1 MALKHDA
8 QGFLTGDPID
18 IGRAVSVLGDIRSD
32 VRAIRRAITNP
43 SVKAMQEVARKN
55 TTSATPAQSSTPA
68 GRMGAAKSASNQAL
82 SVGVDRHKVTS
93 ASPAARDG
101 SGRFVKKSGAESSDP
116 KEQTEGALKGFASR
130 VVGAINGAG
139 DGMSEVDPSV
149 KAMQEVT
156 QPMARGYALLS
167 GGSDEKRKDGLLRR
181 IYSSLTGLRTD
192 QATFNKSAK
201 KSLKGIEDK
210 DEGKGGGSGGLWGML
225 GGLLGGLMSMLGRIP
240 VIGPLLVGLAGAIKN
255 LLAKVPVIGAP
266 FKKSPTTAGGISGG
280 DVAKTGSKAGTAEGA
295 VAKGAEKGGIL
306 KSLGKFGKKIPLIG
320 TLLALGF
327 GASESLDIE
336 TDKSTSRDDKNAK
349 EGKNWGGIGGG
360 LGGMAGG
367 AAIGTVIFP
376 GVGTIIGGIVGAVV
390 GDWLGGNAGEI
401 IGKNFSAITNSMT
414 NSWREISAVALGTW
428 DWISSGWDVLVK
440 EAKSVWDSVG
450 VGFDTVLGEISS
462 SWKWVTDKFDGIV
475 KFIGGVFG
483 GISGFLKDKFGID
496 IQASLDNITGF
507 MADGWKRFTDGGG
520 EMWKGLTDKFGNAV
534 KATEEFFK
542 GMVPKGLVDNITNR
556 RALATGANYGQG
568 NIKGLDDAH
577 TRALVAATTAQES
590 NGGELDSKNEKT
602 GAIGKYQAMPSW
614 LANANLINGGG
625 DAIKKAA
632 EADKIDTS
640 KKGWEAEWGKSGK
653 SMEFLKNDKNWIQG
667 ASLDKYLSSSDMQ
680 DNAFKINSDKNY
692 AALVKNGSIV
702 EAGENKTSQDKITAI
717 LSAANLGGVG
727 GAAEYAHGKVGAKDV
742 NGTSTSQYGNK
753 TLSMVDGLV
762 SKYAGTEASVTPVNV
777 TAQSVPSSPV
787 NASTVAVKS
796 VSASLPPK
804 MPVSPITSASVEIPE
819 LQSGREGGRSISV
832 TIPAQDVGQDIR
844 DRRIAH
850 IATGGM
856 SGYS

>member
-43 SVKAMQEVARKN
+43 SVKAMQEVAQKN
-55 TTSATPAQSSTPA
+55 TASALPTQSSTPV
-68 GRMGAAKSASNQAL
+68 GRMGAEKSASNQAIR
-82 SVGVDRHKVTS
+82 VGVDRHKVTA

-101 SGRFVKKSGAESSDP
+101 SGRFVKKSGVESSDQ
-116 KEQTEGALKGFASR
+116 KEPTEGALKGFASR

-149 KAMQEVT
+149 KAMQEVA

-167 GGSDEKRKDGLLRR
+167 GGSAEKRKDGLLRR

-210 DEGKGGGSGGLWGML
+210 DEGKGGGGGLWGML
-225 GGLLGGLMSMLGRIP
+225 GGLFGGLLSMLGRIP
-240 VIGPLLVGLAGAIKN
+240 VIGPLLIGLAGAIKN

-266 FKKSPTTAGGISGG
+266 FRKSPTTTGGISGG
-280 DVAKTGSKAGTAEGA
+280 DVAKAGSKAGTAEGA
-295 VAKGAEKGGIL
+295 VAKGAERGGIL

-401 IGKNFSAITNSMT
+401 IGKNFSSITNSMT

-428 DWISSGWDVLVK
+428 DWISSGWDVLAG

-450 VGFDTVLGEISS
+450 AGFDTVLGEISS

-496 IQASLDNITGF
+496 IQASLDSITGF

-520 EMWKGLTDKFGNAV
+520 EMWKGLTDKFGNTA

-590 NGGELDSKNEKT
+590 GGGELDTVNKDT

-614 LANANLINGGG
+614 LANANLLKGGG
-625 DAIKKAA
+625 DAVKAA
-632 EADKIDTS
+632 AAADGEDTS
-640 KKGWEAEWGKSGK
+640 KAGWEARWGKSGK
-653 SMEFLKNDKNWIQG
+653 SRKFLENSDNWIQG
-667 ASLDKYLSSSDMQ
+667 ASLEKYLSSSDMQ

-702 EAGENKTSQDKITAI
+702 ESGANKTSQDKITAI

-727 GAAEYAHGKVGAKDV
+727 GATEYAHGKVGAKDA

-762 SKYAGTEASVTPVNV
+762 SKYAGAEASVTPVNV
-777 TAQSVPSSPV
+777 AAQSVPSVSV

-796 VSASLPPK
+796 VAAPLPPK
-804 MPVSPITSASVEIPE
+804 MPAPQTASASVEVSE
-819 LQSGREGGRSISV
+819 LQSGREGGRTISV
-832 TIPAQDVGQDIR
+832 TMPAQDIGQDIR